1 MDANSGWVRYE
12 EDDAMFDGTLLDE
25 SKRPFLEK
33 KYGDLLEAS
42 IPLFNRGRKA
52 FEGKEV

>member
-25 SKRPFLEK
+25 SKRDFLEK
-33 KYGDLLEAS
+33 KYGNLVEAS

>member
-12 EDDAMFDGTLLDE
+12 EDDGMFDGTLLDE
-25 SKRPFLEK
+25 SNRDFLEK
-33 KYGDLLEAS
+33 IYGNLVEAS

>member
-25 SKRPFLEK
+25 SKRDFLEK
-33 KYGDLLEAS
+33 KYGNLVEAS
-42 IPLFNRGRKA
+42 IPLFNRG
-52 FEGKEV
+52 